1 MTITLELPQELEA
14 KLAAEAEE
22 LQLSLP
28 EYILQLLW
36 AHVRRLKSTPAT
48 DVLDAGDGPMIDT

>member
-1 MTITLELPQELEA
+1 MIITLELPQELEA
-14 KLAAEAEE
+14 ELRAEAEE

-36 AHVRRLKSTPAT
+36 AHVRRVKSTPAM
-48 DVLDAGDGPMIDT
+48 DVPDAGDSPMIDT